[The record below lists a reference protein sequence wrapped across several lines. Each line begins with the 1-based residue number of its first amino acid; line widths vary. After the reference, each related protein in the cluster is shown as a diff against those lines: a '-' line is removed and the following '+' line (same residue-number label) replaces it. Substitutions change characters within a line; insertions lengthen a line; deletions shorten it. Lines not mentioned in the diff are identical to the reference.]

1 MFRRLFPVLL
11 CLTLAKAAEHRVSS
25 AAELAGLSL
34 AAGDT
39 VVMADG
45 SWKRQRVVLHG
56 KGTED
61 HPITLRA
68 ATAGMVLLEDNS
80 SIQIDGEHLVVAGL
94 WVKDGS
100 VELKGRDNR
109 LTGCAVTGGKQRNFL
124 HLHGQR
130 HRVDQCHFSGK
141 TTEGPTVQVEVEE
154 SPNQHRIDHN
164 HFGARPPLGRNGGET
179 IRIGYSHQATRSS
192 GTVVEQNLFEGCDGE
207 LEIISNKSC
216 DNIYRANTFRECAGF
231 LTLRHGDRCR
241 VEGNFFF
248 GRLKRGS
255 GGIRVIGH
263 DHVVANNF
271 IDSVAEGAIRLTS
284 GIPNGP
290 ATGYVE
296 ARNVAIVFNTVT
308 DSPGATIELDAGI
321 GSAGRTLRP
330 ENIVIAHNVFSLPQR
345 AVLTKG
351 TEGAGFR
358 WTGNFS
364 NRAGDHVRKADL
376 MLTRDLH
383 GVWRPSPGSPL
394 QAAAEAFP
402 GIGCDLDGQPRTGRF
417 DAGCDEISQAPAIA
431 RPLTTADTG
440 PAWMRA
446 PKTNFSEILAHD
458 RERILIAA
466 EAALKREP
474 LTITTHRA
482 KLSEGGPNDFYS
494 NGDYWWPDPKKPDGL
509 PYIKRDGETNP
520 ENFTAHRDTMRE
532 LRDAVAAL
540 AAAWL
545 ATGDAKY
552 PAKAAALLHAFFLDP
567 ATRMNPHLKYA
578 QAIPGVT
585 PGRGIGIIDTLHLI
599 EIPKAVKAMEN
610 SPAFTPELREG
621 LRTWF
626 RDYAKWM
633 SESKNGKEEAVTKNN
648 HAVAYFL
655 QLAVFAEFTDDRT
668 KLAEC
673 RGRFKEAFVPLQM
686 AEDGSFPQEL
696 ARTKPYG
703 YSIFQLDN
711 VATLCQVLST
721 SEENL
726 WEFELPDGRGIRR
739 AMAFLQPYLADK
751 GTWPHPPDVQAW
763 DGWPARQPCLL
774 FAGLACGE
782 ARYVDLWKKLEPDP
796 QDAEVR
802 RNIAITQPV
811 LWLRR

>member
-1 MFRRLFPVLL
+1 MFRRLFPVLF
-11 CLTLAKAAEHRVSS
+11 CLTLARAAEHRVFT
-25 AAELAGLSL
+25 AADLAGLSL
-34 AAGDT
+34 APGDT

-45 SWKRQRVVLHG
+45 SWKHQRIHFHA

-68 ATAGMVLLEDNS
+68 ATSGMAFLEGDS
-80 SIQIDGEHLVVAGL
+80 SLEIDGEHLVVSGL

-100 VELKGRDNR
+100 IEMKGRENR
-109 LTGCAVTGGKQRNFL
+109 LTDCSVTGGKQKNYL
-124 HLHGQR
+124 HLYGQH

-141 TTEGPTVQVEVEE
+141 TSEGPTLQIEVEE
-154 SPNQHRIDHN
+154 NPNQHRIDHN
-164 HFGARPPLGRNGGET
+164 YFGHRPPLGRNGGET
-179 IRIGYSHQATRSS
+179 IRIGYSHQAMLSS
-192 GTVVEQNLFEGCDGE
+192 GTLVEHNLFEDCDGE
-207 LEIISNKSC
+207 IEVISNKSC
-216 DNIYRANTFRECAGF
+216 DNVYRGNTFRECAGF
-231 LTLRHGDRCR
+231 LTLRHGNRCR

-248 GRLKRGS
+248 GHLKRGS
-255 GGIRVIGH
+255 GGIRVIGQ

-271 IDSVAEGAIRLTS
+271 IDSVADGAVRLTA
-284 GIPNGP
+284 GIPDGP

-296 ARNVAIVFNTVT
+296 ARNVAVVFNTVT
-308 DSPGATIELDAGI
+308 DSPGAAIELDAGF
-321 GSAGRTLRP
+321 GSSGRTLRP
-330 ENIVIAHNVFSLPQR
+330 ESIVIAHNVFSLPNQSE
-345 AVLTKG
+345 LTRG

-364 NRAGDHVRKADL
+364 NLAVEHASKVDL
-376 MLTRDLH
+376 MLTRDRH
-383 GVWRPSPGSPL
+383 GIWRPSPGSPL
-394 QAAAEAFP
+394 LSVADAFP
-402 GIGCDLDGQPRTGRF
+402 GITTDLDGQPRTGRF
-417 DAGCDEISQAPAIA
+417 DAGCDQTSQSPAIS

-440 PAWMRA
+440 PKWMQVSA
-446 PKTNFSEILAHD
+446 VNFREILTHD
-458 RERILIAA
+458 RVRILAA
-466 EAALKREP
+466 ADAALKQKP
-474 LTITTHRA
+474 LTITSHRA

-540 AAAWL
+540 AGAWL
-545 ATGDAKY
+545 ATGESKY
-552 PAKAAALLHAFFLDP
+552 PEKAAMLLENFFLNP
-567 ATRMNPHLKYA
+567 PTRMNPNLEYA

-585 PGRGIGIIDTLHLI
+585 RGRGIGIIDTLHLI
-599 EIPKAVKAMEN
+599 EIPKAVEAMEK
-610 SPAFTPELREG
+610 SPAFTPELRKG

-633 SESKNGKEEAVTKNN
+633 TQSKNGREEASTKNN

-655 QLAVFAEFTDDRT
+655 QLSVFSGFTNDEVQ
-668 KLAEC
+668 LAKC
-673 RGRFKEAFVPLQM
+673 RQRFKEVFVPTQM
-686 AEDGSFPQEL
+686 SEDGSFPQEL

-711 VATLCQVLST
+711 MATLCQVLST
-721 SEENL
+721 SEDSL
-726 WEFELPDGRGIRR
+726 WDFELPDGRGIRR
-739 AMAFLQPYLADK
+739 AMAFLHPYLADK
-751 GTWPHPPDVQAW
+751 AAWPHPHDVQAW

-774 FAGLACGE
+774 FSGLACRE
-782 ARYVDLWKKLEPDP
+782 SRYVDLWKSLEADP

-811 LWLRR
+811 LWLPR